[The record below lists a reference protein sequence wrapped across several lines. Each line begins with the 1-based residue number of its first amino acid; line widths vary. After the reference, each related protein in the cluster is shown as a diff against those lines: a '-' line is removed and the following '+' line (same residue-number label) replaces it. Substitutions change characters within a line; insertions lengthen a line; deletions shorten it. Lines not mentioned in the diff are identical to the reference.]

1 MLVWITL
8 VDLVEVVSF
17 TLFEA
22 GVLLVIVD
30 DIGLLLLEEFLS
42 FLILSNPDELGVCEA
57 LAEIELLVACPAE
70 VLGTDVAIVRLCAL
84 SIHRVCRVTLRTAHA
99 LAKSQC

>member
-1 MLVWITL
+1 MLLVWITL

-57 LAEIELLVACPAE
+57 LAEIELLMTGPAE
-70 VLGTDVAIVRLCAL
+70 VLGADVAVVGLRAL
-84 SIHRVCRVTLRTAHA
+84 AIHSVCGVALWTAHT
-99 LAKSQC
+99 LAES